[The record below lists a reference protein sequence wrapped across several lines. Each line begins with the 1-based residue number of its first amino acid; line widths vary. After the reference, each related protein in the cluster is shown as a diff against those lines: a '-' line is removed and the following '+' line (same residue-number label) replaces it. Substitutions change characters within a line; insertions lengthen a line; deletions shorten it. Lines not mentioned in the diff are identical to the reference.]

1 MACVTFKGLVIIY
14 SSLYFILY
22 STEEIH
28 TGLELHDGE

>member
-14 SSLYFILY
+14 SLYFILY